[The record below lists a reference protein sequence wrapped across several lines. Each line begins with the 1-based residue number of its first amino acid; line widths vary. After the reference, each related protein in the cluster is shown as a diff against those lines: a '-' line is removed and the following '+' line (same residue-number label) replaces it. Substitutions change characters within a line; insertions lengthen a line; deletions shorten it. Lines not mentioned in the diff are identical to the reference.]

1 MELICCTG
9 IDYKLKLKMLSIADE
24 FYSNHLINFHL
35 LIRLIS
41 ETSCFDRI
49 LIENIIEKS
58 H

>member
-1 MELICCTG
+1 
-9 IDYKLKLKMLSIADE
+9 MLSIADE